1 MPSHVLD
8 ASALLALVFGEPGAD
23 VVLAAGAD
31 LCCSAVN
38 LSETLAKLS
47 DRGIDPKVA
56 ESQLDRLVR
65 SVVPFDLEMAKAAAR
80 LRQVTRFTN
89 TSFADRACIA
99 TGMALDLPI
108 LTADAAWIELGLDA
122 DIRLIR

>member
-47 DRGIDPKVA
+47 DRGVNPAVA
-56 ESQLDRLVR
+56 EAAMDRLVR
-65 SVVPFDLEMAKAAAR
+65 TVIPFDAAIAKVAAG
-80 LRQVTRFTN
+80 LRPGTRFSN
-89 TSFADRACIA
+89 TSFADRACLA
-99 TGMALDLPI
+99 TGLALRLPI
-108 LTADAAWIELGLDA
+108 LTADAAWLELKLDV
-122 DIRLIR
+122 DVRLIR